1 MAMAIVLVTHGVIS
15 QTDKVV
21 FDVSFDVANSSDK
34 VVQVQSGMFGTK
46 TDKIKLD

>member
-1 MAMAIVLVTHGVIS
+1 MIS

-21 FDVSFDVANSSDK
+21 FDVSSDVANSSDK